1 MRIIAKRTLRD
12 YGAREPRAEQPLKAW
27 YAVARKA
34 DWASPADVKSAYGNA
49 SIVGNDRVIFN
60 IGGNRYRLIV
70 RFNYARRIG
79 YVRFLGTHAEY
90 DEIDAL
96 SVQEVGMTVKPIKSE
111 ADYDA
116 ALARI
121 DDLMD
126 AGPDPPEA
134 DECEVLA
141 TLVEAYEVIRW
152 PIEDSDPISLIE
164 HVMEGRGLRQ
174 KDLAAVI
181 GSQPHASE
189 VLNRRRPLT
198 LPMIRALS
206 AEWGLPA
213 DILVQEYAL
222 V

>member
-1 MRIIAKRTLRD
+1 
-12 YGAREPRAEQPLKAW
+12 
-27 YAVARKA
+27 
-34 DWASPADVKSAYGNA
+34 
-49 SIVGNDRVIFN
+49 
-60 IGGNRYRLIV
+60 
-70 RFNYARRIG
+70 
-79 YVRFLGTHAEY
+79 
-90 DEIDAL
+90 
-96 SVQEVGMTVKPIKSE
+96 MTVKPIKSE

-121 DDLMD
+121 DALMD
-126 AGPDPPEA
+126 AGPDTPEA
-134 DECEVLA
+134 DEFEVLV
-141 TLVEAYEVIRW
+141 TLVEAYEAIRW
-152 PIEDSDPISLIE
+152 PMEHPDPISLIE
-164 HVMEGRGLRQ
+164 HVMESRGLRQ

-213 DILVQEYAL
+213 DVLVQEYAL